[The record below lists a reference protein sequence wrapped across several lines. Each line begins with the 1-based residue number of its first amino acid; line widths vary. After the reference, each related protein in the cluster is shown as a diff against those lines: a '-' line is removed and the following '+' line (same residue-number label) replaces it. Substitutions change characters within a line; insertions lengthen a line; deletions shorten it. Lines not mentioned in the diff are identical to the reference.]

1 MGINRYKEAYIQ
13 LNLMAHDLERD
24 IHALEDFVS
33 LSESEID
40 YNKKYISH
48 SRELLEKTKDAIR
61 ELEGFESWI
70 KLQW

>member
-24 IHALEDFVS
+24 IHVLEDFGG
-33 LSESEID
+33 LSEAEIE

-61 ELEGFESWI
+61 ELESFELWI
-70 KLQW
+70 KLEW